1 MVKRSLK
8 IKKLGGEGILDNIK
22 SAVKSATPVVAHVAE
37 KALPVAL
44 ELGKAYAHK
53 KMEGGDILTDIAK
66 KVIPMILSGGQ
77 LRKLKKGGAI
87 TINPH
92 MIHEHAEHALSLLP
106 SSAQKILKSVG
117 NNKGI
122 RHILKQGEEV
132 IHRVSGEGLHHR
144 RHHHHHLGGK
154 GIAEDVLK
162 TAMSVGSKF
171 SGLQGLGIKRGRGA
185 SPYVSSAYK
194 TAVLENGGSI
204 YPAGRAGGSIYPA
217 GMSGGGPLNE
227 VGSDHVIQLGSPY
240 QHTGSP
246 AMRPFVPNFN
256 PFHYAPNVKRG
267 GDIGSDILG
276 GLQQAAKFA
285 PLLSLL

>member
-1 MVKRSLK
+1 MVKHSLR

-22 SAVKSATPVVAHVAE
+22 SAVSSATPIVSHIAE

-53 KMEGGDILTDIAK
+53 KIEKGGDILTDIAK

-92 MIHEHAEHALSLLP
+92 MIQEHAEHALSLLP

-132 IHRVSGEGLHHR
+132 INRVS
-144 RHHHHHLGGK
+144 GK

-162 TAMSVGSKF
+162 TAMSIGSKF

-194 TAVLENGGSI
+194 TAILENGGSI
-204 YPAGRAGGSIYPA
+204 YPAGRMGGSIYPA
-217 GMSGGGPLNE
+217 GMSGGGHLNE
-227 VGSDHVIQLGSPY
+227 LAGDHIIQLGSPY

-246 AMRPFVPNFN
+246 AMKPFVPNFN

-285 PLLSLL
+285 PLLALI

>member
-8 IKKLGGEGILDNIK
+8 IKKLGGEGVLDKLK
-22 SAVKSATPVVAHVAE
+22 SAVSSATPVVSRVAE

-44 ELGKAYAHK
+44 DLGKAYALK
-53 KMEGGDILTDIAK
+53 KIEKGGDILTDIAK
-66 KVIPMILSGGQ
+66 KVIPMLLSGGQ

-87 TINPH
+87 TINPN
-92 MIHEHAEHALSLLP
+92 MIQEHAEHALSLLP

-132 IHRVSGEGLHHR
+132 INRVSG
-144 RHHHHHLGGK
+144 K
-154 GIAEDVLK
+154 GVAEDVLK

-171 SGLQGLGIKRGRGA
+171 NGLQGLGIKRGGA
-185 SPYVSSAYK
+185 SAYSSLAYK
-194 TAVLENGGSI
+194 TAKLENGGSI
-204 YPAGRAGGSIYPA
+204 YPAGRMGGSIYPA

-227 VGSDHVIQLGSPY
+227 VGGDHIIQLGSPY

-246 AMRPFVPNFN
+246 AMKPFVPNFN

-267 GDIGSDILG
+267 GNVGSDILG

-285 PLLSLL
+285 PLLALL